1 MKTQLLQDFNDSRA
15 DHAGPPRPGAGARTE
30 PPAAPPATAASAAPA
45 ELEATVVPA
54 EALPPAPA
62 APAKAAASPSA
73 STTPPPAST
82 TPPPPATSVSRP
94 VARPRPAVWQRP
106 QQQAD
111 ADATVKFPPPMM
123 PASPPLESPLESP
136 PVQAQAQVQVPDGA
150 QATTPL
156 PGRARGFAPQPT
168 ASGLTPPLSDTT
180 VREWPQGAPAGGGDP
195 DWLTERLARDVAVHD
210 SGEWNGRW
218 KTRLLS
224 WGAAGVLL
232 ALVAGGGFWLY
243 EQSRVEG
250 ALVVVANTNPS
261 PEANVPGTGRA
272 AEAPPAPKS
281 AAAANADNSAAILAP
296 VSALPPSALPAARP
310 AGPGA
315 IDTSPFSITDRTVK
329 PVALG
334 DEPAVPPKRPRS
346 KERKQARPQQEA
358 RARVQDTEPS
368 ARQRR
373 EETLLQCR
381 AHGYDERQCLR
392 RGCEM
397 TRYGFACRG

>member
-1 MKTQLLQDFNDSRA
+1 M
-15 DHAGPPRPGAGARTE
+15 
-30 PPAAPPATAASAAPA
+30 PAAAP
-45 ELEATVVPA
+45 
-54 EALPPAPA
+54 
-62 APAKAAASPSA
+62 S
-73 STTPPPAST
+73 
-82 TPPPPATSVSRP
+82 PPPPTP
-94 VARPRPAVWQRP
+94 LE
-106 QQQAD
+106 
-111 ADATVKFPPPMM
+111 PPP
-123 PASPPLESPLESP
+123 
-136 PVQAQAQVQVPDGA
+136 QAQAAA
-150 QATTPL
+150 QAPEGTQSTTPL

-195 DWLTERLARDVAVHD
+195 DWLTERLARDLAVHG

-250 ALVVVANTNPS
+250 ALVVVANTNPP
-261 PEANVPGTGRA
+261 PEANVLRTGRG
-272 AEAPPAPKS
+272 AEPPPAPKS
-281 AAAANADNSAAILAP
+281 ASAATADNSAAILAP
-296 VSALPPSALPAARP
+296 VSALPPPTPPAARP
-310 AGPGA
+310 VAPDAPGAAAGTGPGTGTGA
-315 IDTSPFSITDRTVK
+315 VGGAVGPSTASGAGALDTSPFSVTDRTVK

-334 DEPAVPPKRPRS
+334 EESAAQPKRQRS
-346 KERKQARPQQEA
+346 KERRQARPQQEA
-358 RARVQDTEPS
+358 KARIQDTEPS

-381 AHGYDERQCLR
+381 AHGYDERQCLQ

-397 TRYGFACRG
+397 TRYGFACKG